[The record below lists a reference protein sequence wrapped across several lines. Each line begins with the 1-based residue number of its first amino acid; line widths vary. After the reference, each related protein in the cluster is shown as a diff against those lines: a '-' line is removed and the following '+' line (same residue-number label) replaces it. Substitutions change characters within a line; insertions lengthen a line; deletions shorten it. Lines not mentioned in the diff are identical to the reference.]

1 MNTRR
6 SFQPVTSAAMQAA
19 LRRVAE
25 RHGYASSRGPRHGQG
40 SPSALVQAL
49 DAGELATV
57 LLDSDERW
65 HIIAELERHADAVDG
80 WLADG
85 IRAVADQLRAAA
97 EREQQLDADELA
109 DYLPGAR
116 EPKVEKIV

>member
-19 LRRVAE
+19 LRKIAE
-25 RHGYASSRGPRHGQG
+25 RHGYTATRGPRAGQG
-40 SPSALVQAL
+40 SPSELVQAL

-65 HIIAELERHADAVDG
+65 QIIAELDRHAATLDG
-80 WLADG
+80 WLSEG
-85 IRAVADQLRAAA
+85 IREVANQLRAAA
-97 EREQQLDADELA
+97 EREHQLDAEELA
-109 DYLPGAR
+109 DYLPEVH
-116 EPKVEKIV
+116 EPNRPE